1 MQGTTITL
9 DHVAVA
15 LRRWSDGWPRFVGQ
29 LGARWR
35 SSGRGAGFA
44 PSQLEYGN
52 GMRIELLQPN
62 DTHVNDFL
70 LRFLDAGGP
79 RPHHLT
85 YKVADIEAALDE
97 CRAAGIEPVGVDL
110 RFDEW
115 KEAFLHP
122 KGVAIG
128 VVVQL
133 AESNQPPWSTPPPDE
148 LPTPLRAPATLDHV
162 GHAVAD
168 LAHARRVFEG
178 LLHGEPVAEGGDEG
192 CRWIELAWPGPGR
205 VRLLTPTGGRGPLV
219 EWLGG
224 APGRIHHL
232 AFTCDDPA
240 SVDGATRLASGA
252 YEVPPDAATGTRLL
266 LRANE

>member
-1 MQGTTITL
+1 MRDITL

-15 LRRWSDGWPRFVGQ
+15 LRRWDDGWPRFVGQ

-44 PSQLEYGN
+44 PSQLEYAN
-52 GMRIELLQPN
+52 GMRIELLEPN
-62 DTHVNDFL
+62 DVHVNDFL
-70 LRFLDAGGP
+70 QRFLDAGGA

-85 YKVADIEAALDE
+85 YKVRDIEAAIGE

-110 RFDEW
+110 RFEEW

-122 KGVAIG
+122 KAAALG

-133 AESNQPPWSTPPPDE
+133 AESNQPPWSTPPPAA
-148 LPTPLRAPATLDHV
+148 LPTPVRPPAALDYV

-168 LAHARRVFEG
+168 LHHARRIFG
-178 LLHGEPVAEGGDEG
+178 DLLGGAVVDEGGDEG
-192 CRWIELAWPGPGR
+192 CRWLELAWPGPGR
-205 VRLLTPTGGRGPLV
+205 VRLLAPTGDTGPLV
-219 EWLGG
+219 DWLAGG
-224 APGRIHHL
+224 PGRIHHL
-232 AFTCDDPA
+232 AFTCDDSA
-240 SVDGATRLASGA
+240 AVAGATPLASGA
-252 YEVPPDAATGTRLL
+252 YVVAPDDATGTRLV